1 MVPIVARDC
10 RLSQTE
16 STKAGEDY
24 VPSFKFAPGAGAIL
38 ALSFALALLPTTADR
53 AAAADRTIIRI
64 GAVVDQTGGSTSPLF
79 RAAVELAGKQM
90 NEALDR
96 SASTTRFEIVYGDSK
111 SNPPFAQSEALR
123 LINQDQ
129 VSAIVADS
137 SGVAVAINR
146 LNYDANTPARHKV
159 PVTCFQCSSGFI
171 NDPDVTEADPQV
183 QAAERDLDNWLYRVF
198 YVSKYEAAVL
208 TQIALQRI
216 HPDGGKKA
224 APLKIGVFADAG
236 HRALASGIQP
246 MLTHFYKQASITDIS
261 YFTSLEKLPSDW
273 DKVVKPIDADGK
285 PVSPPD
291 LVIVAMLPEAASAA
305 IRAYHSAGY
314 KIPILSNNSFRR
326 NYILKTIAAEAE
338 GLEGSSVLLVD
349 KSASGSL
356 FESAF
361 RKMTGESPE
370 MTSSGAYDATVTLM
384 LAALVAS
391 RDLNKSREV
400 APEDIRK
407 ALGEIN
413 TLSAKKI
420 RPSVADFSAGIKLI
434 DSGKPINYEGAYSP
448 TDWDSVG
455 DIYPPLVHWKVEKG
469 QFKEYE
475 QYDCG
480 PKTAF
485 CPRKD

>member
-1 MVPIVARDC
+1 MR
-10 RLSQTE
+10 
-16 STKAGEDY
+16 
-24 VPSFKFAPGAGAIL
+24 PSKFAPGAIL
-38 ALSFALALLPTTADR
+38 AFSFALGLVPDTLDR
-53 AAAADRTIIRI
+53 AVAAERTVIRI

-96 SASTTRFEIVYGDSK
+96 SSSPTRFEIVYGDSK

-129 VSAIVADS
+129 VKAVVADS

-146 LNYDANTPARHKV
+146 LNYDANSPAKHKV

-171 NDPDVTEADPQV
+171 NDPNVTESDPQV
-183 QAAERDLDNWLYRVF
+183 QTAERDLDNWLYRVF
-198 YVSKYEAAVL
+198 YVSNYEAAALV
-208 TQIALQRI
+208 QIALQRI
-216 HPDGGKKA
+216 DHAGGKGG
-224 APLKIGVFADAG
+224 APLKIGILADGG
-236 HRALASGIQP
+236 HRALAAGIQP
-246 MLTHFYKQASITDIS
+246 MLTHFYKKPSAAEIT
-261 YFTSLEKLPSDW
+261 YFTSLDKLQSDW
-273 DKVVKPIDADGK
+273 EKVVNPVDADGK

-291 LVIVAMLPEAASAA
+291 LVIVTMLPEPASAA
-305 IRAYHSAGY
+305 ISAYHKAGY

-326 NYILKTIAAEAE
+326 NYILKKIAAEAE
-338 GLEGSSVLLVD
+338 GLEGSSVTLVD

-356 FESAF
+356 FQTAF
-361 RKMTGESPE
+361 RKMTGEAPE

-391 RDLNKSREV
+391 KDANKSREV

-407 ALGEIN
+407 ALGAIN
-413 TLSAKKI
+413 VTSAKKI
-420 RPSVADFSAGIKLI
+420 RPAVADFGAAIKLI

-448 TDWDSVG
+448 NDWNSVG
-455 DIYPPLVHWKVEKG
+455 DLYPPLVHWKVEKG

-485 CPRKD
+485 CPRKG

>member
-1 MVPIVARDC
+1 
-10 RLSQTE
+10 
-16 STKAGEDY
+16 
-24 VPSFKFAPGAGAIL
+24 
-38 ALSFALALLPTTADR
+38 
-53 AAAADRTIIRI
+53 
-64 GAVVDQTGGSTSPLF
+64 LF

-90 NEALDR
+90 NEALDH
-96 SASTTRFEIVYGDSK
+96 SANTTRFEIVYGDSK

-129 VSAIVADS
+129 VQAIVADS

-146 LNYDANTPARHKV
+146 LNYDANTPAKHKV

-171 NDPDVTEADPQV
+171 NDPNVIDSDPQV

-198 YVSKYEAAVL
+198 YVSNYEAAVL
-208 TQIALQRI
+208 IQIALQRI
-216 HPDGGKKA
+216 HPNG
-224 APLKIGVFADAG
+224 APLKIGVFADGG

-246 MLTHFYKQASITDIS
+246 MLTHFYKQASVTDIS

-273 DKVVKPIDADGK
+273 DRVLKPIDADGK

-291 LVIVAMLPEAASAA
+291 LVIVAMLPEAAAAA
-305 IRAYHSAGY
+305 IGAYHKAGY
-314 KIPILSNNSFRR
+314 KTPILSNNSFRR

-338 GLEGSSVLLVD
+338 GLEGSSVMLVD

-356 FESAF
+356 FESSF
-361 RKMTGESPE
+361 KKMTGESPA

-391 RDLNKSREV
+391 RDVNKFREV

-407 ALGEIN
+407 SLSEIN
-413 TLSAKKI
+413 VLSAKKI
-420 RPSVADFSAGIKLI
+420 RPSVADFRAGIKLI

-448 TDWDSVG
+448 TDWNSVG